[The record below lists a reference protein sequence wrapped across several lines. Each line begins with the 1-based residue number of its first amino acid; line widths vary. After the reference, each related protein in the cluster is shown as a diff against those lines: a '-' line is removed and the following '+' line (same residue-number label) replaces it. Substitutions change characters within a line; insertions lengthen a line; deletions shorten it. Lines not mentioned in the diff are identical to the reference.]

1 MGIPRNGSPQGWRA
15 TSVRDGLSG
24 GTTGISY
31 GDIPGIREC
40 GIRLGDMKRGFS
52 VSTIS
57 GVVIGILIAAVGAIL
72 YFAVTVSPYQHGFD
86 VNTIGLILM
95 VVGIVGIVLSLVFGI
110 ASQAQYRGLDGGYRR
125 HRTVVDDGQGH
136 VSRREDSYL

>member
-1 MGIPRNGSPQGWRA
+1 
-15 TSVRDGLSG
+15 
-24 GTTGISY
+24 
-31 GDIPGIREC
+31 
-40 GIRLGDMKRGFS
+40 

-95 VVGIVGIVLSLVFGI
+95 VVGIVGIVLSLLFGLT
-110 ASQAQYRGLDGGYRR
+110 SQVGYRGLAGYRR
-125 HRTVVDDGQGH
+125 HRTIVDDGQGH